1 MPFSKIELA
10 MLFSDN
16 GLAIVRQ
23 QGLRSLS
30 AAVRKEFRPS
40 GMAAC
45 RKSSQLHRLMGG
57 FPRPLNPKWVDS
69 RQFHLAG
76 KMHILRNNSILQN
89 YLYFY
94 NNGLYLA
101 ILLAESTPAS
111 GTLVM
116 RREASPRCIGDAVFE
131 QHCNGGELCFRQ

>member
-57 FPRPLNPKWVDS
+57 FPHLSNLKWVDS
-69 RQFHLAG
+69 RHFQTRG
-76 KMHILRNNSILQN
+76 KLPIARNNSILQN
-89 YLYFY
+89 YIYFF

-101 ILLAESTPAS
+101 ILLPKSTPAS

-116 RREASPRCIGDAVFE
+116 RREASPRCVGDAVFE

>member
-1 MPFSKIELA
+1 METLLPPCRLPQRIPANNFL
-10 MLFSDN
+10 MLRRF
-16 GLAIVRQ
+16 
-23 QGLRSLS
+23 
-30 AAVRKEFRPS
+30 
-40 GMAAC
+40 
-45 RKSSQLHRLMGG
+45 MGG
-57 FPRPLNPKWVDS
+57 FPRPLNPKWVGS
-69 RQFHLAG
+69 RHFHFAG

-116 RREASPRCIGDAVFE
+116 RREASPR
-131 QHCNGGELCFRQ
+131 